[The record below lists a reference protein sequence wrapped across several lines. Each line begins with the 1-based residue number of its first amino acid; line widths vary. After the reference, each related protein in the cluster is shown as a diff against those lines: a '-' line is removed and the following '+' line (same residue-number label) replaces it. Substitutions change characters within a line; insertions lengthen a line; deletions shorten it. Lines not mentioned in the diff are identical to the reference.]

1 MLTSAC
7 IVGIGRACCPFVI
20 VLFGSVPT
28 FGAALLVS
36 VNPGAYQKSP
46 ATPLGSYATCG
57 QRPLFFLWQGNGVRR
72 ANLSAFRLRKHR
84 K

>member
-1 MLTSAC
+1 
-7 IVGIGRACCPFVI
+7 VQACCRALI
-20 VLFGSVPT
+20 ASIGSVPT

-36 VNPGAYQKSP
+36 VNHGAYQKSL
-46 ATPLGSYATCG
+46 ATPLGSCATCG
-57 QRPLFFLWQGNGVRR
+57 QRPLFFLWQGKGMRR